1 MKFFK
6 FLDTHIEDR
15 IETIFDTIDIKEL
28 VITSSKLPSYRFLDL
43 YKAIESFV
51 KERENVEIIHSEH
64 NEDLKNIVHSR
75 PYNVNDRII
84 NSSTRTTWQKSQTD
98 DIYLPMESFWL
109 CPSKTTKEN
118 IIIRLK
124 YEQYQDKA
132 SVEVACTDEAKGEKY
147 LNKIIADSAE
157 KSIYRGEII
166 HLVHQSEKRDEYGDI
181 EKQERLQVTF
191 SKITGIPDK
200 DIILSKEH
208 IELLRRNIL
217 DLYDRKEILEANNIP
232 TKRGV
237 LLYGPPGTGKT
248 FACRYICNQLHDV
261 TKLFISGSTLS
272 NIGAVFSLAR
282 LYQPAI
288 IFIEDADLMFSS
300 RDMNIYGTVL
310 GELMDQMDGMQT
322 QDNISIVMTT
332 NAIERIE
339 DALKNRPG
347 RISQCIF
354 MGEPNA
360 DLRKKYLAHLLQEHN
375 VTKVNIDKQVKNS
388 IGTTQAFLKE
398 WVLRT
403 IQIACER
410 ISDKNEKPVIT
421 DKDFD
426 EAMNEMKKYLENN
439 GSQIIGFTNGFI

>member
-1 MKFFK
+1 M
-6 FLDTHIEDR
+6 DTHIEDKL
-15 IETIFDTIDIKEL
+15 ETILDTIDKKKL
-28 VITSSKLPSYRFLDL
+28 VIISSKLPSYRFVDL
-43 YKAIESFV
+43 YQAIESFV
-51 KERENVEIIHSEH
+51 RQREKSEIIHSEH
-64 NEDLKNIVHSR
+64 NEDLKSIIHSR
-75 PYNVNDRII
+75 PYNLNDRIL
-84 NSSTRTTWQKSQTD
+84 NSSTRTTWQKSQTE
-98 DIYLPMESFWL
+98 DIYLPLESFWV
-109 CPSKTTKEN
+109 CSSKTENKN

-132 SVEVACTDEAKGEKY
+132 SIEVACTDKAIGEQH
-147 LNKIIADSAE
+147 LNKIIANSAQ
-157 KSIYRGEII
+157 KSIYRGQII

-191 SKITGIPDK
+191 SKITGILDK
-200 DIILSKEH
+200 DIILSQEH
-208 IELLRRNIL
+208 VDLLRRNIL

-232 TKRGV
+232 TKRGI

-248 FACRYICNQLHDV
+248 FACRYICNQLNEV
-261 TKLFISGSTLS
+261 TKFFISGSTLS
-272 NIGAVFSLAR
+272 NISAVFSLAR

-322 QDNISIVMTT
+322 QENISIVMTT

-347 RISQCIF
+347 RISQCIY

-360 DLRKKYLAHLLQEHN
+360 DLRKKYLTHLLEEHN
-375 VTKVNIDKQVKNS
+375 VTKANIDKQVKNS

-410 ISDKNEKPVIT
+410 ISNKNEKPMIT

-426 EAMNEMKKYLENN
+426 EAMAEMKKYLENN
-439 GSQIIGFTNGFI
+439 GSQIIGFTNGLN